1 MKKFGQL
8 LMTALLLSLFFTQPL
23 FAGGPKEDIKS
34 TTTTKVQVGP
44 IVDKIYMN
52 VKMKQEIGLKD
63 VAEGKSDIFFFGVD
77 GPVIMGL
84 DQATRDKLDIYSVPS
99 GSWSILFNPIPNKAP
114 YTLKAAGREY
124 FNPFAI
130 REVRYAMN
138 FLINRKFIVD
148 EILAGAGGP
157 MLTMATPNQP
167 GTYKYNLV
175 ASRLGLSGEG
185 NEEKGI
191 ADITAALEKAA
202 ALPALKGKLKKG
214 ASWWEFKGEPVT
226 VKFLIRVDDPE
237 GRLKEG
243 DHVANLI
250 EKTGIRV
257 ERFYWD
263 RSRCGQAVYGGNPGD
278 YEWTLYTEGW
288 GAGATRA
295 FWEHI
300 VAQMYAPWY
309 GYMPGG
315 QAPNNWNYQ
324 NQAIDELTEKAYS
337 GNFLNEDEYW
347 DMALKGLELGL
358 KDAVRIYVC
367 YQNRYYAANR
377 ERFNRR
383 MVYGLGDGLN
393 KWSLVTADTTDGILR
408 ITGFSAK
415 GSLFMGAWD
424 PIGVDGFSD
433 EYSMVVAEP
442 ASDVAYFESPVNAI
456 MTPLRAEVKDLE
468 TRVGRNDEGEV
479 VGRIPVPADAIMF
492 NSATKKWEK
501 IGAGIKAM
509 SRGTYFFKLG
519 NYHHGRPIN
528 IAAILY
534 KDALRIEWMNRDG
547 EDDKYYDSS
556 FESNIKPGQK
566 TLVGYVINKDAT
578 ITSYFNYHFPPSR
591 ERVASWGAPGITV
604 AGGRGVNVSWEIY
617 EACALLVAEGSASG
631 TVYSFTFGEAVE
643 PDLLRKSSVDDI
655 RARLVEMKDSKWI
668 PFGMRGY
675 ISEAEAVSSYEA
687 AIKWIDEKGHAFIGS
702 GPFMI
707 EKYDPVSNFM
717 ELSAFRD
724 PSYPYKSDYWPKH
737 FETYAVQIDS
747 LEMPSRV
754 ARTAAEGLPVTIY
767 VSEILY
773 PDGTRSPAENA
784 EVSIMLITLT
794 EEISFNAKKVETG
807 IYEAV
812 VPAGTL
818 KGLEPG
824 SYTILANAEVKGAVP
839 AAIASTTT
847 VY

>member
-1 MKKFGQL
+1 MEKPRKFSMVVLG
-8 LMTALLLSLFFTQPL
+8 LSLFLTQSL
-23 FAGGPKEDIKS
+23 LAGGGKEDMEKAAG
-34 TTTTKVQVGP
+34 TKVKVGP

-99 GSWSILFNPIPNKAP
+99 GSWSLLFNPIPNKAP
-114 YTLKAAGREY
+114 YTVKAAGREY

-130 REVRYAMN
+130 REIRYAMN
-138 FLINRKFIVD
+138 FLINRKYIVD

-157 MLTMATPNQP
+157 MLTMATPTQP

-175 ASRLGLSGEG
+175 ASRLGLSAEG
-185 NEEKGI
+185 DEKKAI

-202 ALPALKGKLKKG
+202 AHPALKDKLKRG
-214 ASWWEFKGEPVT
+214 ATWWEFNGEIVSI
-226 VKFLIRVDDPE
+226 KFLIRVDDPQ

-250 EKTGIRV
+250 EKTGIKV
-257 ERFYWD
+257 ESFYWD
-263 RSRCGQAVYGGNPGD
+263 RSRCGQAVYGGDPAD
-278 YEWTLYTEGW
+278 YEWNLYTEAW
-288 GAGATRA
+288 GAGSTRA

-309 GYMPGG
+309 GFMPGG
-315 QAPNNWNYQ
+315 QDPNNWNYQ
-324 NQAIDELTEKAYS
+324 NPAIDEFTEKAYS

-347 DMALKGLELGL
+347 NLALKGLELGL
-358 KDAVRIYVC
+358 KDAVRIYIC

-393 KWSLVTADTTDGILR
+393 KWSLVTADTKDGILR

-415 GSLFMGAWD
+415 GALFMHAWD

-442 ASDVAYFESPVNAI
+442 ATDVAYFESPATAI
-456 MTPLRAEVKDLE
+456 MTPLRAEVRDLE
-468 TRVGRNDEGEV
+468 TKVVRNVQGEV
-479 VGRIPVPADAIMF
+479 TGQIPVPADAIMF

-501 IGAGIKAM
+501 VGAGVKAM
-509 SRGTYFFKLG
+509 TKGTYFFKLG
-519 NYHHGRPIN
+519 NYHHGQPVN

-534 KDALRIEWMNRDG
+534 RDALRIEWMNKDG
-547 EDDKYYDSS
+547 EDDKYYDHT

-566 TLVGYVINKDAT
+566 TVVGYVINNDGT
-578 ITSYFNYHFPPSR
+578 ITSFFNYHFPPSK
-591 ERVASWGAPGITV
+591 ERVAGWGAPGINV
-604 AGGRGVNVSWEIY
+604 PGGRYVNVSWEIY
-617 EACALLVAEGSASG
+617 EACAKLVAEGSSSG
-631 TVYSFTFGEAVE
+631 TVYSFTFGEATE

-655 RARLVEMKDSKWI
+655 RAKLVEMKDRKWI

-675 ISEAEAVSSYEA
+675 ISEGEVVASYEA
-687 AIKWIDEKGHAFIGS
+687 AIKWINEKGHAFIGS

-707 EKYDPVSNFM
+707 EKYDPTSNFM

-724 PSYPYKSDYWPKH
+724 PHYPYKSDYWPKR
-737 FETYAVQIDS
+737 FETTTVQIEGVE
-747 LEMPSRV
+747 LPSRV
-754 ARTAAEGLPVTIY
+754 AKTAAEGIPITIY
-767 VSEILY
+767 VSEVLY
-773 PDGTRSPAENA
+773 PEGTASFAEKA
-784 EVSIMLITLT
+784 RVSIMLITPS
-794 EEISFNAKKVETG
+794 EEIGFSANKVEAGT
-807 IYEAV
+807 YKAV
-812 VPAGTL
+812 VPAETL
-818 KGLEPG
+818 KGLQPG
-824 SYTILANAEVKGAVP
+824 SYTILVNAEVEGAVP
-839 AAIASTTT
+839 AAAAGMTT